1 MTPYKGYTG
10 RVSFDDEAMVFQGR
24 VVGITH
30 VLTFEGRTVE
40 EVLQAFR
47 DSVDDY
53 LAWAEEDGFE
63 PEIPFTGDI
72 AVRASPDQHRM
83 IFEAAEAS
91 RQPIDEW
98 ARDVLCAA
106 AEATLRRRAG

>member
-10 RVSFDDEAMVFQGR
+10 RVAFDDEAMVFHGR
-24 VVGITH
+24 VVGIGH
-30 VLTFEGRTVE
+30 VITFEGRTVE

-47 DSVDDY
+47 ESVDDY
-53 LAWAEEDGFE
+53 LAWAEQDGFE

-83 IFEAAEAS
+83 IFEAAEAA
-91 RQPIDEW
+91 RQPIEEW
-98 ARDVLCAA
+98 ARDVLLLA
-106 AEATLRRRAG
+106 AEATLRRKAG